1 MKDYVLGMI
10 GLGTMG
16 RNLLLNMADHGYK
29 VAGHDKDQSKID
41 LLIKEFSKENVK
53 GFHSV
58 NEFVESLKKP
68 RAIMMLVPAGKIVD
82 QVIAEIAPLLD
93 EGDLLIDGGNSHFT
107 DTNRRVE
114 ELKGKKLHFFGMGI
128 SGGEEGARKGPSM
141 MPGGDEKAYQVVQ
154 SVLESV
160 AAKVKG
166 EPCVTYIG
174 PGASGHFV
182 KMVHNGI
189 EYGIMQLLA
198 ETYELMKT
206 GLKLSDEKM
215 HSAFKTWNEGRLQSF
230 LVEITRDIFAF
241 KEKGVDH
248 LLLED
253 IKDEARSK
261 GTGKWTS
268 QVAMDLQSPTTL
280 IDTAVSMRDLSKY
293 KSLRTKAAT
302 MYKGTEAIKS
312 SPDEFLKSIE
322 GALYFSTIIAYAQG
336 MFLLSEASKEFK
348 YNLKM
353 DKIALVWR
361 GGCIIRSVFLE
372 DIYQAY
378 KNDNYLAHL
387 LLDSGVQDK
396 VNSVSSHART
406 VVAAA
411 VSSGIAIPAFT
422 AALSYFD
429 TFRSGRMPSNLI
441 QAQRDYFGA
450 HTYERIGKEGVFHTQ
465 WFAK

>member
-1 MKDYVLGMI
+1 MKDYALGMI

-29 VAGHDKDQSKID
+29 VAGHDKDPSKID
-41 LLIKEFSKENVK
+41 LLTKESSKDDVK

-58 NEFVESLKKP
+58 NEFVESLRKP

-114 ELKGKKLHFFGMGI
+114 ELKAKNLHFFGMGI

-198 ETYELMKT
+198 ETYELMKN

-215 HSAFKTWNEGRLQSF
+215 HSTFKAWNDGRLQSF
-230 LVEITRDIFAF
+230 LVEITRDIFGF
-241 KEKGVDH
+241 KEKDADH

-293 KSLRTKAAT
+293 KTLRTKAAA
-302 MYKGTEAIKS
+302 MYKGPEAIKTS
-312 SPDEFLKSIE
+312 SPDEFLIAIE
-322 GALYFSTIIAYAQG
+322 GAFYFSTIIAYAQG
-336 MFLLSEASKEFK
+336 MHLLSQASKEFK
-348 YNLKM
+348 YNL
-353 DKIALVWR
+353 R
-361 GGCIIRSVFLE
+361 
-372 DIYQAY
+372 
-378 KNDNYLAHL
+378 
-387 LLDSGVQDK
+387 
-396 VNSVSSHART
+396 
-406 VVAAA
+406 
-411 VSSGIAIPAFT
+411 
-422 AALSYFD
+422 
-429 TFRSGRMPSNLI
+429 
-441 QAQRDYFGA
+441 
-450 HTYERIGKEGVFHTQ
+450 
-465 WFAK
+465 